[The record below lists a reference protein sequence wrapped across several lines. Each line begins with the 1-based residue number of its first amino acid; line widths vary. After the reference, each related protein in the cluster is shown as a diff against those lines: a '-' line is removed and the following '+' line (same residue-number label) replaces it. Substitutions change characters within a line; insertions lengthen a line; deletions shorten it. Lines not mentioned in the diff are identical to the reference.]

1 MASAQAPSSSSAPSR
16 KEHLEAGKKRLE
28 QFRKKKAAKKAT
40 AVAASTEQ
48 AKPPA
53 PDVVENPPPI
63 ASTASLGDGLV
74 SDVEPNQASTSSVPS
89 AVYDSGPASSS
100 RGAESLSNGPVSVNS
115 SVGVSNVRPHQY
127 AVGDGGSKFYGNLSF
142 SDLVNGHHENWRG
155 DAALKRDEHNPD
167 KDVQPTS
174 KLSAFGN
181 TNSSSLPSST
191 DTLLSWGRNSL
202 LGQVRDT
209 EQSSSYSPSTLFG
222 KPESSYTQDFSTNND
237 IFGRLRAT
245 SKESSQVEQSVYGIS
260 RDYGSTFNSSRVA
273 DTVDHDTNVGI
284 TRNAAD
290 STPVNFE
297 KQDPFLSSGYPTTYT
312 RSRPS
317 FLDSIGVQRTPPT
330 SQTSYGE
337 PAKANQLS
345 SNLNYQSSFLQ
356 QSNQQPTGSNVADI
370 SLTSGNQ
377 EYSHEKGSYGSSTT
391 PDFSLSKEE
400 RSIQHGN
407 QTFQNFTTHGKDD
420 DFAALEQLIEDLTKE
435 KFSLQRTLQK
445 SQELAETLATDNSAL
460 TDKFNQ
466 QVCANSPDDYQNS
479 FKLILSVKLSN
490 NCAAH
495 VISQLTSD
503 MERLQEEIQA
513 QLYNIHLPILLE
525 VRTLVLT
532 LFVQQLALESVRTE
546 YANAQLECSA
556 ADERAKLLAAEVIL
570 LEDKALKLRSSELKL
585 EKEVEGL
592 HSEISSYR
600 RKVSSLEKERQHLQ
614 STVEALQEEKKLL
627 YSKLRNIPVNEKVT
641 TAIEKPSAEKRD
653 ASTATEDLD
662 TGEISSSE
670 TLTST
675 VDTLEDAGTSVLRS
689 NNMSDFPSLEEVS
702 SSIPDD
708 QLRLIDN
715 INSLMS
721 ELAVER
727 EELLRALRIESSNC
741 SKLKE
746 LNKDLT
752 QKLETQTQR
761 LELLTSQR
769 MANENV
775 LAKPID
781 TRSINDATMYADE
794 GDEVSFCHQLFCGS
808 LIVGN
813 FSFCVVTLIYTLQKK
828 KKKQVC
834 PGYGS
839 SVSFYPV

>member
-1 MASAQAPSSSSAPSR
+1 MASAQAPSSSAPAPSR

-53 PDVVENPPPI
+53 PDAVDNPSRI
-63 ASTASLGDGLV
+63 TSTASSGDGLV
-74 SDVEPNQASTSSVPS
+74 SDVGQNQASTSSVPS
-89 AVYDSGPASSS
+89 AVYESGLAVSSK
-100 RGAESLSNGPVSVNS
+100 GAESLSNGLVSANS
-115 SVGVSNVRPHQY
+115 NIRLQQDAVS
-127 AVGDGGSKFYGNLSF
+127 DGGSKFYGNLSF

-155 DAALKRDEHNPD
+155 DAAQKGDEHSPD

-174 KLSAFGN
+174 KLSSSGN
-181 TNSSSLPSST
+181 TNSLGLSSSI
-191 DTLLSWGRNSL
+191 DTLPSWGRNSL
-202 LGQVRDT
+202 FSQVRDT
-209 EQSSSYSPSTLFG
+209 EQSSSYSPSTFFG
-222 KPESSYTQDFSTNND
+222 NSENTYTQDYSTNND
-237 IFGRLRAT
+237 IFGRFRAT
-245 SKESSQVEQSVYGIS
+245 SKESSQAEQSMYAS
-260 RDYGSTFNSSRVA
+260 SQDYGSTFNSSKLLWF
-273 DTVDHDTNVGI
+273 GC
-284 TRNAAD
+284 
-290 STPVNFE
+290 
-297 KQDPFLSSGYPTTYT
+297 
-312 RSRPS
+312 
-317 FLDSIGVQRTPPT
+317 
-330 SQTSYGE
+330 
-337 PAKANQLS
+337 
-345 SNLNYQSSFLQ
+345 
-356 QSNQQPTGSNVADI
+356 
-370 SLTSGNQ
+370 
-377 EYSHEKGSYGSSTT
+377 
-391 PDFSLSKEE
+391 
-400 RSIQHGN
+400 
-407 QTFQNFTTHGKDD
+407 
-420 DFAALEQLIEDLTKE
+420 QLIEDLTME
-435 KFSLQRTLQK
+435 KFSLQRSLQK

-466 QVCANSPDDYQNS
+466 Q
-479 FKLILSVKLSN
+479 
-490 NCAAH
+490 AH

-513 QLYNIHLPILLE
+513 QL
-525 VRTLVLT
+525 
-532 LFVQQLALESVRTE
+532 LALESVRTE

-556 ADERAKLLAAEVIL
+556 ADERAKVLAAEVIL

-614 STVEALQEEKKLL
+614 STVEALQEGMSLKKKLL
-627 YSKLRNIPVNEKVT
+627 YSKLRNIPVNEKAT
-641 TAIEKPSAEKRD
+641 TAIEKPSADKRD

-662 TGEISSSE
+662 TGETSSSE

-675 VDTLEDAGTSVLRS
+675 VDTLDDAGTSVLRS
-689 NNMSDFPSLEEVS
+689 NNVSDFPSLEEVS

-708 QLRLIDN
+708 QLRMIDN

-761 LELLTSQR
+761 LELLTSRR
-769 MANENV
+769 MANESV
-775 LAKPID
+775 LTKPID

-794 GDEVSFCHQLFCGS
+794 GDEFVLS
-808 LIVGN
+808 
-813 FSFCVVTLIYTLQKK
+813 
-828 KKKQVC
+828 
-834 PGYGS
+834 P
-839 SVSFYPV
+839 

>member
-1 MASAQAPSSSSAPSR
+1 MASAQAPSSAAAPSR
-16 KEHLEAGKKRLE
+16 KDHLEAGKKRLE

-40 AVAASTEQ
+40 AASAEQ
-48 AKPPA
+48 AKAPA

-63 ASTASLGDGLV
+63 VNAGSLGDGLV
-74 SDVEPNQASTSSVPS
+74 SDVDPNQASTSSVPLS
-89 AVYDSGPASSS
+89 VYENGPASAS
-100 RGAESLSNGPVSVNS
+100 RGAEFMSNGHQQDAVS
-115 SVGVSNVRPHQY
+115 
-127 AVGDGGSKFYGNLSF
+127 DGGRKFYGNLSF

-155 DAALKRDEHNPD
+155 DGARKKDEHSPY
-167 KDVQPTS
+167 KDVESKS

-181 TNSSSLPSST
+181 GSSLNLPST
-191 DTLLSWGRNSL
+191 ENMPSWGRNSL
-202 LGQVRDT
+202 SSQVHDT
-209 EQSSSYSPSTLFG
+209 EQSSSYSSSTLFG
-222 KPESSYTQDFSTNND
+222 KSKNAYAQDYSTNSD

-245 SKESSQVEQSVYGIS
+245 SEDSSKVEQSMYAS
-260 RDYGSTFNSSRVA
+260 TRDYGNAFNSSMIA
-273 DTVDHDTNVGI
+273 GTVDHDTNVGI
-284 TRNAAD
+284 TRTSAD
-290 STPVNFE
+290 STPVNSE
-297 KQDPFLSSGYPTTYT
+297 RQDPFLSSGYPTTYT

-317 FLDSIGVQRTPPT
+317 FLDMIGVQRAPLTT
-330 SQTSYGE
+330 EASYRE

-345 SNLNYQSSFLQ
+345 SYSNYQSSFLQ
-356 QSNQQPTGSNVADI
+356 QSNQQSTGSNAADI
-370 SLTSGNQ
+370 PFASESQ
-377 EYSHEKGSYGSSTT
+377 EYSHEKGSYGSSTP
-391 PDFSLSKEE
+391 PDFLLPKEE
-400 RSIQHGN
+400 RSKHHGN

-435 KFSLQRTLQK
+435 KFSLQQSLQK

-466 QVCANSPDDYQNS
+466 Q
-479 FKLILSVKLSN
+479 
-490 NCAAH
+490 AH

-513 QLYNIHLPILLE
+513 QL
-525 VRTLVLT
+525 
-532 LFVQQLALESVRTE
+532 LALESIRTE

-556 ADERAKLLAAEVIL
+556 ADERAKVLAAEVIL
-570 LEDKALKLRSSELKL
+570 LEDKGLRLRSSELKL

-614 STVEALQEEKKLL
+614 STVKALQEEKKLL
-627 YSKLRNIPVNEKVT
+627 RNIPVNEKAT
-641 TAIEKPSAEKRD
+641 TTVEKPWVDKRD

-662 TGEISSSE
+662 IGENSSSE

-675 VDTLEDAGTSVLRS
+675 VDTLEDAGISVLRS
-689 NNMSDFPSLEEVS
+689 NIMSDFSSLEEVS

-708 QLRLIDN
+708 QLRMIDN

-721 ELAVER
+721 ELVVER
-727 EELLRALRIESSNC
+727 EALLRALRIESSNC

-752 QKLETQTQR
+752 QKLEIQTQR

-769 MANENV
+769 MANENA

-794 GDEVSFCHQLFCGS
+794 GDEVVERVLGWIMKLF
-808 LIVGN
+808 
-813 FSFCVVTLIYTLQKK
+813 
-828 KKKQVC
+828 
-834 PGYGS
+834 PGGPKRRTS
-839 SVSFYPV
+839 KLL

>member
-40 AVAASTEQ
+40 AVAASTEP
-48 AKPPA
+48 AKPPVT
-53 PDVVENPPPI
+53 DVVENPPPI
-63 ASTASLGDGLV
+63 ASTASSGDGLV
-74 SDVEPNQASTSSVPS
+74 SDIEPNQASTSSVPS
-89 AVYDSGPASSS
+89 AVYESDPVSSS
-100 RGAESLSNGPVSVNS
+100 RSAESQANGPVSVNA
-115 SVGVSNVRPHQY
+115 SVGVSNVRPHQD
-127 AVGDGGSKFYGNLSF
+127 AVSDGGSKFYGNLSF
-142 SDLVNGHHENWRG
+142 SDLVNGHHENWRS
-155 DAALKRDEHNPD
+155 DAALKRDEHSPD
-167 KDVQPTS
+167 KDVQLTS
-174 KLSAFGN
+174 KLSVFGN
-181 TNSSSLPSST
+181 TNSLSLPSST
-191 DTLLSWGRNSL
+191 NTLPSWGRNSL
-202 LGQVRDT
+202 SGQVRDT
-209 EQSSSYSPSTLFG
+209 EQSSSYSSSTFFG
-222 KPESSYTQDFSTNND
+222 KSESAYTQDYSANND

-245 SKESSQVEQSVYGIS
+245 SKDSSQVEQSVYGSS
-260 RDYGSTFNSSRVA
+260 RGYGSTFNSSRTA
-273 DTVDHDTNVGI
+273 DTVDHDTNIGA
-284 TRNAAD
+284 RNAAD
-290 STPVNFE
+290 STPINFE
-297 KQDPFLSSGYPTTYT
+297 KQDPFVSSGYPTTYT

-330 SQTSYGE
+330 TQASYGE

-345 SNLNYQSSFLQ
+345 SNSNYQSSFLQ
-356 QSNQQPTGSNVADI
+356 QSNQQYTGSNVADI
-370 SLTSGNQ
+370 SLKSGSQ
-377 EYSHEKGSYGSSTT
+377 EYSHEKYSSPNP
-391 PDFSLSKEE
+391 PDFLLSKEE
-400 RSIQHGN
+400 RSVQNGN
-407 QTFQNFTTHGKDD
+407 QTSQNFTTHGKED

-445 SQELAETLATDNSAL
+445 SQELAENLATDNSAL
-460 TDKFNQ
+460 TDKFN
-466 QVCANSPDDYQNS
+466 
-479 FKLILSVKLSN
+479 
-490 NCAAH
+490 
-495 VISQLTSD
+495 
-503 MERLQEEIQA
+503 
-513 QLYNIHLPILLE
+513 
-525 VRTLVLT
+525 
-532 LFVQQLALESVRTE
+532 QQLALESVRTE

-556 ADERAKLLAAEVIL
+556 ADERAKVLAAEVIL

-627 YSKLRNIPVNEKVT
+627 YSKLRNIPVNEKAT
-641 TAIEKPSAEKRD
+641 TAIEKPSADKID
-653 ASTATEDLD
+653 AATTTEDLD

-675 VDTLEDAGTSVLRS
+675 VDTSEDAGTSVLRS
-689 NNMSDFPSLEEVS
+689 NNMSDFPSSEEVS

-708 QLRLIDN
+708 QLRMIDN

-727 EELLRALRIESSNC
+727 EELLRALRMESSNC

-794 GDEVSFCHQLFCGS
+794 GDEVVERVLGWIMKLF
-808 LIVGN
+808 
-813 FSFCVVTLIYTLQKK
+813 
-828 KKKQVC
+828 
-834 PGYGS
+834 PGGPKRRTS
-839 SVSFYPV
+839 KLL

>member
-1 MASAQAPSSSSAPSR
+1 MASAQAPSSAAAPSR
-16 KEHLEAGKKRLE
+16 KDHLEAGKKRLE

-40 AVAASTEQ
+40 AASAEQ
-48 AKPPA
+48 AKAPA

-63 ASTASLGDGLV
+63 VNAGSLGDGLV
-74 SDVEPNQASTSSVPS
+74 SDVDPNQASTSSVPLS
-89 AVYDSGPASSS
+89 VYENGPASAS
-100 RGAESLSNGPVSVNS
+100 RGAEFMSNGHQQDAVS
-115 SVGVSNVRPHQY
+115 
-127 AVGDGGSKFYGNLSF
+127 DGGRKFYGNLSF

-155 DAALKRDEHNPD
+155 DGARKKDEHSPY
-167 KDVQPTS
+167 KDVESKS

-181 TNSSSLPSST
+181 GSSLNLPST
-191 DTLLSWGRNSL
+191 ENMPSWGRNSL
-202 LGQVRDT
+202 SSQVHDT
-209 EQSSSYSPSTLFG
+209 EQSSSYSSSTLFG
-222 KPESSYTQDFSTNND
+222 KSKNAYAQDYSTNSD
-237 IFGRLRAT
+237 IFGRLRDS
-245 SKESSQVEQSVYGIS
+245 SKVEQSMYAS
-260 RDYGSTFNSSRVA
+260 TRDYGNAFNSSMIA
-273 DTVDHDTNVGI
+273 GTVDHDTNVGI
-284 TRNAAD
+284 TRTSAD
-290 STPVNFE
+290 STPVNSE
-297 KQDPFLSSGYPTTYT
+297 RQDPFLSSGYPTTYT

-317 FLDSIGVQRTPPT
+317 FLDMIGVQRAPLTT
-330 SQTSYGE
+330 EASYRE

-345 SNLNYQSSFLQ
+345 SYSNYQSSFLQ
-356 QSNQQPTGSNVADI
+356 QSNQQSTGSNAADI
-370 SLTSGNQ
+370 PFASESQ
-377 EYSHEKGSYGSSTT
+377 EYSHEKGSYGSSTP
-391 PDFSLSKEE
+391 PDFLLPKEE
-400 RSIQHGN
+400 RSKHHGN

-435 KFSLQRTLQK
+435 KFSLQQSLQK

-466 QVCANSPDDYQNS
+466 Q
-479 FKLILSVKLSN
+479 
-490 NCAAH
+490 AH

-513 QLYNIHLPILLE
+513 QL
-525 VRTLVLT
+525 
-532 LFVQQLALESVRTE
+532 LALESIRTE

-556 ADERAKLLAAEVIL
+556 ADERAKVLAAEVIL
-570 LEDKALKLRSSELKL
+570 LEDKGLRLRSSELKL

-614 STVEALQEEKKLL
+614 STVKALQEEKKLL
-627 YSKLRNIPVNEKVT
+627 RNIPVNEKAT
-641 TAIEKPSAEKRD
+641 TTVEKPWVDKRD

-662 TGEISSSE
+662 IGENSSSE

-675 VDTLEDAGTSVLRS
+675 VDTLEDAGISVLRS
-689 NNMSDFPSLEEVS
+689 NIMSDFSSLEEVS

-708 QLRLIDN
+708 QLRMIDN

-721 ELAVER
+721 ELVVER
-727 EELLRALRIESSNC
+727 EALLRALRIESSNC

-752 QKLETQTQR
+752 QKLEIQTQR

-769 MANENV
+769 MANENA

-794 GDEVSFCHQLFCGS
+794 GDEVVERVLGWIMKLF
-808 LIVGN
+808 
-813 FSFCVVTLIYTLQKK
+813 
-828 KKKQVC
+828 
-834 PGYGS
+834 PGGPKRRTS
-839 SVSFYPV
+839 KLLR

>member
-1 MASAQAPSSSSAPSR
+1 MASAQAPSSSTAAPSR

-40 AVAASTEQ
+40 AIAASAES

-53 PDVVENPPPI
+53 PVENPPPI
-63 ASTASLGDGLV
+63 ASTASSGDRLL
-74 SDVEPNQASTSSVPS
+74 SDVEQNQESTSSAPS
-89 AVYDSGPASSS
+89 SVYETGPASSS
-100 RGAESLSNGPVSVNS
+100 RVAESLSNGPVSVNA
-115 SVGVSNVRPHQY
+115 SVGVSDVRPQQD
-127 AVGDGGSKFYGNLSF
+127 AVSDGGSKFYGNLSF

-155 DAALKRDEHNPD
+155 DAALKRDEHSPD
-167 KDVQPTS
+167 KDVQATT

-181 TNSSSLPSST
+181 TNSLSLPSST
-191 DTLLSWGRNSL
+191 NTLPSWGRNSL
-202 LGQVRDT
+202 SGQD
-209 EQSSSYSPSTLFG
+209 Y
-222 KPESSYTQDFSTNND
+222 STNND

-245 SKESSQVEQSVYGIS
+245 SKDSSQVEQSVYASS
-260 RDYGSTFNSSRVA
+260 RDYGNTYNSSRIA
-273 DTVDHDTNVGI
+273 DSVDHDTNVG
-284 TRNAAD
+284 TWNAAD
-290 STPVNFE
+290 ATPVYFE
-297 KQDPFLSSGYPTTYT
+297 KQDPFLSSGYPTTYA

-330 SQTSYGE
+330 TQASYGE
-337 PAKANQLS
+337 PAKANQLFGNS
-345 SNLNYQSSFLQ
+345 NYQNSFLQ
-356 QSNQQPTGSNVADI
+356 QSSQQSTGSNVADT

-377 EYSHEKGSYGSSTT
+377 EYSLEKGSYGSPT
-391 PDFSLSKEE
+391 PPNFLLSKEE
-400 RSIQHGN
+400 RSIHHDD
-407 QTFQNFTTHGKDD
+407 QTSQNFMTHGKDD
-420 DFAALEQLIEDLTKE
+420 DFAALEQVIEDLTKE
-435 KFSLQRTLQK
+435 KFALQRTLQK

-466 QVCANSPDDYQNS
+466 Q
-479 FKLILSVKLSN
+479 
-490 NCAAH
+490 AH

-513 QLYNIHLPILLE
+513 QL
-525 VRTLVLT
+525 
-532 LFVQQLALESVRTE
+532 LALESVRTE

-556 ADERAKLLAAEVIL
+556 ADERAKVLAAEVIL

-627 YSKLRNIPVNEKVT
+627 YTKLRNIPVDEKAT
-641 TAIEKPSAEKRD
+641 TSIEKPSADKRD

-675 VDTLEDAGTSVLRS
+675 VDTLEDAGTFVLRS

-702 SSIPDD
+702 PSIPDD
-708 QLRLIDN
+708 QLRMIDN

-781 TRSINDATMYADE
+781 ARSTNDATMYADE
-794 GDEVSFCHQLFCGS
+794 GDEVVERVLGWIMKLF
-808 LIVGN
+808 
-813 FSFCVVTLIYTLQKK
+813 
-828 KKKQVC
+828 
-834 PGYGS
+834 PGGPKRRTS
-839 SVSFYPV
+839 KLL

>member
-1 MASAQAPSSSSAPSR
+1 MATAQAPSSSTAAPSR

-40 AVAASTEQ
+40 AVAASAEL

-63 ASTASLGDGLV
+63 ASTASAGHGLV
-74 SDVEPNQASTSSVPS
+74 SDAEPNKESTSSAPS
-89 AVYDSGPASSS
+89 SVYETGPASSS
-100 RGAESLSNGPVSVNS
+100 RFAESLSNGPVSVNA
-115 SVGVSNVRPHQY
+115 SVGVSNVRPQQD
-127 AVGDGGSKFYGNLSF
+127 AVSDGGSKFYGNLSF

-155 DAALKRDEHNPD
+155 DAGLKRDEHSPD
-167 KDVQPTS
+167 KDVQATT

-181 TNSSSLPSST
+181 TNSLSLPSST
-191 DTLLSWGRNSL
+191 NALSSWGRNSL
-202 LGQVRDT
+202 SGQVRDT
-209 EQSSSYSPSTLFG
+209 EQSSSYSSSNIFG
-222 KPESSYTQDFSTNND
+222 KSESTYTQDYSTNND
-237 IFGRLRAT
+237 IFGRSRAT
-245 SKESSQVEQSVYGIS
+245 SKDSSQLEQSVYASS
-260 RDYGSTFNSSRVA
+260 RDYGSTFNSSRMA
-273 DTVDHDTNVGI
+273 DTVDHDTHVA
-284 TRNAAD
+284 TRNAVDA
-290 STPVNFE
+290 TPVYFE
-297 KQDPFLSSGYPTTYT
+297 KQDPFLSSGYPYN

-330 SQTSYGE
+330 AQASYGE
-337 PAKANQLS
+337 LAKANQLS
-345 SNLNYQSSFLQ
+345 DNSNYQSSFLKQSSQ
-356 QSNQQPTGSNVADI
+356 QSTGSNVA
-370 SLTSGNQ
+370 
-377 EYSHEKGSYGSSTT
+377 
-391 PDFSLSKEE
+391 E
-400 RSIQHGN
+400 RSIWSGDK
-407 QTFQNFTTHGKDD
+407 TSQNFTTHGKDD
-420 DFAALEQLIEDLTKE
+420 DFAALEQVIEDLTNE
-435 KFSLQRTLQK
+435 KFALQRTLQK

-466 QVCANSPDDYQNS
+466 Q
-479 FKLILSVKLSN
+479 
-490 NCAAH
+490 AH

-513 QLYNIHLPILLE
+513 QL
-525 VRTLVLT
+525 
-532 LFVQQLALESVRTE
+532 LALESVRTE

-556 ADERAKLLAAEVIL
+556 ADERAKVLAAEVIL

-627 YSKLRNIPVNEKVT
+627 YSKLRNIPVNEKAT
-641 TAIEKPSAEKRD
+641 TAIEKPSADKRD

-675 VDTLEDAGTSVLRS
+675 VDTLEDAGTSVLHS

-708 QLRLIDN
+708 QLRMIDN

-752 QKLETQTQR
+752 QKLESQTQR

-769 MANENV
+769 MANDNV

-794 GDEVSFCHQLFCGS
+794 GDEVVERVLGWIMKLF
-808 LIVGN
+808 
-813 FSFCVVTLIYTLQKK
+813 
-828 KKKQVC
+828 
-834 PGYGS
+834 PGGPKRRTS
-839 SVSFYPV
+839 KLL

>member
-1 MASAQAPSSSSAPSR
+1 MASAQAPSSSTAAPSR

-40 AVAASTEQ
+40 AIAASAEP

-63 ASTASLGDGLV
+63 DSTTSSGDGLV
-74 SDVEPNQASTSSVPS
+74 SDAEPNKESTSSAPS
-89 AVYDSGPASSS
+89 SLHETGLASSS
-100 RGAESLSNGPVSVNS
+100 RVAEPLSNGPVSVNA
-115 SVGVSNVRPHQY
+115 SVEVSNVRPQQD
-127 AVGDGGSKFYGNLSF
+127 AVSDGGSKFYGNLSF

-155 DAALKRDEHNPD
+155 DAALKRDEHSPD
-167 KDVQPTS
+167 KDVQATS

-181 TNSSSLPSST
+181 TNSLSLPSST
-191 DTLLSWGRNSL
+191 NTLPSWGRNSL
-202 LGQVRDT
+202 SGQVRDT
-209 EQSSSYSPSTLFG
+209 EQSSSYSSSTIFG
-222 KPESSYTQDFSTNND
+222 KSENAYTQDYSTNND

-245 SKESSQVEQSVYGIS
+245 SKDSSQVEQSVYAS
-260 RDYGSTFNSSRVA
+260 SQDYGNTFNSSRIA
-273 DTVDHDTNVGI
+273 DSVDHATNVG
-284 TRNAAD
+284 TWNAAD
-290 STPVNFE
+290 ATPVYFE

-317 FLDSIGVQRTPPT
+317 FVDSIGVQRTPPT
-330 SQTSYGE
+330 TQASYGE
-337 PAKANQLS
+337 PAKANQLFGNS
-345 SNLNYQSSFLQ
+345 NYQSSFLQ
-356 QSNQQPTGSNVADI
+356 QSSQQSTGSNVADI
-370 SLTSGNQ
+370 SVTSGNM
-377 EYSHEKGSYGSSTT
+377 EYSHEKESYGSPTP

-407 QTFQNFTTHGKDD
+407 QISQNFTTHGKDD
-420 DFAALEQLIEDLTKE
+420 DFATLEQLIEDLTKE
-435 KFSLQRTLQK
+435 KFALQRTLQK
-445 SQELAETLATDNSAL
+445 SEELAETLATDNSAL

-466 QVCANSPDDYQNS
+466 Q
-479 FKLILSVKLSN
+479 
-490 NCAAH
+490 AH
-495 VISQLTSD
+495 IISQLTSD

-513 QLYNIHLPILLE
+513 QL
-525 VRTLVLT
+525 
-532 LFVQQLALESVRTE
+532 LALESVRTE

-556 ADERAKLLAAEVIL
+556 ADERAKVLAAEVIL

-627 YSKLRNIPVNEKVT
+627 YSKLRNIPGNEKAT
-641 TAIEKPSAEKRD
+641 TAIEKPSADKRD

-708 QLRLIDN
+708 QLRMIDN

-794 GDEVSFCHQLFCGS
+794 GDEVVERVLGWIMKLFPG
-808 LIVGN
+808 G
-813 FSFCVVTLIYTLQKK
+813 QKRRTSK
-828 KKKQVC
+828 LL
-834 PGYGS
+834 
-839 SVSFYPV
+839 

>member
-40 AVAASTEQ
+40 AVAASAEP
-48 AKPPA
+48 AKPPVT
-53 PDVVENPPPI
+53 DVMENPPPI
-63 ASTASLGDGLV
+63 ASTASSGDELV
-74 SDVEPNQASTSSVPS
+74 SDIEPNQASTSSVPS
-89 AVYDSGPASSS
+89 ALYESGPASSS
-100 RGAESLSNGPVSVNS
+100 RSAESQANGPVSVNA
-115 SVGVSNVRPHQY
+115 SVGVSNVRPQQGT
-127 AVGDGGSKFYGNLSF
+127 VNDGGSKFYGNLSF
-142 SDLVNGHHENWRG
+142 SDLVNGHHENWRS
-155 DAALKRDEHNPD
+155 DAALKRDEHSPD
-167 KDVQPTS
+167 KDVQSTS

-181 TNSSSLPSST
+181 TNSLSLPSST
-191 DTLLSWGRNSL
+191 NTLPSWGRNSL
-202 LGQVRDT
+202 SGQVPDT
-209 EQSSSYSPSTLFG
+209 EQSSSYSSSTFFG
-222 KPESSYTQDFSTNND
+222 KSESAYTQDYSANND
-237 IFGRLRAT
+237 IFGRLRAM
-245 SKESSQVEQSVYGIS
+245 SKDSSQVEQSLYGSS
-260 RDYGSTFNSSRVA
+260 RDYGSTFNSSRTA
-273 DTVDHDTNVGI
+273 DTVDHDTNIGA
-284 TRNAAD
+284 RNAAD

-330 SQTSYGE
+330 TQASYGG

-345 SNLNYQSSFLQ
+345 NQSSFLQ
-356 QSNQQPTGSNVADI
+356 QSNQQHTGSNVADI
-370 SLTSGNQ
+370 SLTSGSQ
-377 EYSHEKGSYGSSTT
+377 EYSHEKYSSSTP
-391 PDFSLSKEE
+391 PDFLLSKEE
-400 RSIQHGN
+400 RSVQHGN
-407 QTFQNFTTHGKDD
+407 QTSQNFTTHGKDD

-445 SQELAETLATDNSAL
+445 SQELAENLATDNSAL
-460 TDKFNQ
+460 TDKFN
-466 QVCANSPDDYQNS
+466 
-479 FKLILSVKLSN
+479 
-490 NCAAH
+490 
-495 VISQLTSD
+495 
-503 MERLQEEIQA
+503 
-513 QLYNIHLPILLE
+513 
-525 VRTLVLT
+525 
-532 LFVQQLALESVRTE
+532 QQLALESVRTE

-556 ADERAKLLAAEVIL
+556 ADERAKVLAAEVIL

-585 EKEVEGL
+585 EKEVESL

-627 YSKLRNIPVNEKVT
+627 YSKLRNIPVNEKAT
-641 TAIEKPSAEKRD
+641 TAVERPSADKID
-653 ASTATEDLD
+653 ASTMTEDLD

-675 VDTLEDAGTSVLRS
+675 IDTSEDAGTSVLRS
-689 NNMSDFPSLEEVS
+689 NNISDFPSSEEVS

-708 QLRLIDN
+708 QLRMIDN

-781 TRSINDATMYADE
+781 TRTINDATMYADE
-794 GDEVSFCHQLFCGS
+794 GDEVVERVLGWIMKLF
-808 LIVGN
+808 
-813 FSFCVVTLIYTLQKK
+813 
-828 KKKQVC
+828 
-834 PGYGS
+834 PGGPKRRTS
-839 SVSFYPV
+839 KLL

>member
-40 AVAASTEQ
+40 AVATSAEP
-48 AKPPA
+48 AKPPVT
-53 PDVVENPPPI
+53 DIVENPPPI
-63 ASTASLGDGLV
+63 ASTASSGDGLV
-74 SDVEPNQASTSSVPS
+74 SDIEPNQASTSSVP
-89 AVYDSGPASSS
+89 PA
-100 RGAESLSNGPVSVNS
+100 
-115 SVGVSNVRPHQY
+115 SVGVNNVRPQQD
-127 AVGDGGSKFYGNLSF
+127 AVSDGGSKFYGNLSF
-142 SDLVNGHHENWRG
+142 SDLVNGHHENWRS
-155 DAALKRDEHNPD
+155 DAALKRDEHSPD
-167 KDVQPTS
+167 KDVQSAS
-174 KLSAFGN
+174 KLSAYGN
-181 TNSSSLPSST
+181 TDNLSLPST
-191 DTLLSWGRNSL
+191 NTLPSWGINSL
-202 LGQVRDT
+202 SGQVRDT
-209 EQSSSYSPSTLFG
+209 EQSSLYSSSSFFG
-222 KPESSYTQDFSTNND
+222 KSESAYTQDYSANND

-245 SKESSQVEQSVYGIS
+245 SKDSSQVEQSMYGSS
-260 RDYGSTFNSSRVA
+260 RDYGSTFNSLRTA
-273 DTVDHDTNVGI
+273 DTVDHDTNIGA
-284 TRNAAD
+284 RNAED

-330 SQTSYGE
+330 TQASYGE

-345 SNLNYQSSFLQ
+345 SNSNYQSSFLQ
-356 QSNQQPTGSNVADI
+356 QSNQQYTGSNVADI
-370 SLTSGNQ
+370 SLASGSQ
-377 EYSHEKGSYGSSTT
+377 EYSHEKYSSPTP
-391 PDFSLSKEE
+391 PDFLLSKEE
-400 RSIQHGN
+400 RSVQHGN
-407 QTFQNFTTHGKDD
+407 QTSQNFTTHGKDD

-445 SQELAETLATDNSAL
+445 SQELAENLATDNSAL

-466 QVCANSPDDYQNS
+466 Q
-479 FKLILSVKLSN
+479 
-490 NCAAH
+490 AH

-513 QLYNIHLPILLE
+513 QL
-525 VRTLVLT
+525 
-532 LFVQQLALESVRTE
+532 LALESVRTE

-556 ADERAKLLAAEVIL
+556 ADERAKVLAAEVIL

-585 EKEVEGL
+585 EKEVESL

-614 STVEALQEEKKLL
+614 TTVEALQEEKKLL
-627 YSKLRNIPVNEKVT
+627 YSKLRNTPVNEKAT
-641 TAIEKPSAEKRD
+641 TAREKPSADKID
-653 ASTATEDLD
+653 ASTTTEDLD

-675 VDTLEDAGTSVLRS
+675 VDTSEDAGTSVLRS
-689 NNMSDFPSLEEVS
+689 NNMSDFPSSEEVS

-708 QLRLIDN
+708 QLRMIDN

-775 LAKPID
+775 LAKPVD

-794 GDEVSFCHQLFCGS
+794 GDEVVERVLGWIMKLF
-808 LIVGN
+808 
-813 FSFCVVTLIYTLQKK
+813 
-828 KKKQVC
+828 
-834 PGYGS
+834 PGGPKRRTS
-839 SVSFYPV
+839 KLL